1 MTTRASSPR
10 IPVLIVGAGLAG
22 LTAAALLAWRGVP
35 CLLVERRAGA
45 SPHPRA
51 RGVNPRSMEL
61 LRGIPGLEAE
71 LAAAGRPGGDDLSIV
86 IAESVTGREFR
97 TLVAPGQTDF
107 SAFSPARPCTAG
119 QDRVEPILL
128 RHARALGADIR
139 LSTELVCFTQDG
151 EGVRATLRD
160 RITGNEAEINADCM
174 IAADGARSSVRQVL
188 RIDTHGL
195 GTLSHNVSILFE
207 ADLDAVLRGRGFV
220 LYYLQNPGFTGVFV
234 TTDDP
239 NRGQVSV
246 EYDPRSES
254 PADYNP
260 ARAVEMVRLALG
272 LPDLN
277 VRILDVMGWEMSS
290 RIADRMSVGRVFLA
304 GDAAHTMPPTGGLG
318 GQTAIQDAA
327 DLAWKIATIQQG
339 RAGRALLDTYE
350 AERQPVAELTVA
362 RQTANYVER
371 LRPDRTELSTG
382 GAEADYLSVAMGYR
396 YRSTAIV
403 EDMPDDGRPT
413 ENPLHPAG
421 RPGTRLPH
429 VSVCRDGCQI
439 STLDLIGRDFV
450 LLAGSN
456 GSDWIAAAHDL
467 AERVRLPVTALRMS
481 EDVVAG
487 AETLMAKTGIDPSGA
502 VLVRPDGFIAWRA
515 RSTPTGDS
523 LAKLAAALGHALCRD
538 LSIHDRAA

>member
-1 MTTRASSPR
+1 MMTRASRPR

-35 CLLVERRAGA
+35 CLLVERRARA
-45 SPHPRA
+45 SQHPRA

-71 LAAAGRPGGDDLSIV
+71 LAAAGRPGSDDLSIV

-97 TLVAPGQTDF
+97 TVVAPGQTDF
-107 SAFSPARPCTAG
+107 SVFSPARPCTAG

-128 RHARALGADIR
+128 RHARAVGADIR
-139 LSTELVCFTQDG
+139 LSAELVRCTQNGD
-151 EGVRATLRD
+151 GVRATVRD
-160 RITGNEAEINADCM
+160 RITGNEAEISADYM
-174 IAADGARSSVRQVL
+174 VAADGTRSSVRQML
-188 RIDTHGL
+188 GIDTHGL
-195 GTLSHNVSILFE
+195 GTLSHNISILFE
-207 ADLDAVLRGRGFV
+207 ADLEAVLRGRGFV
-220 LYYLQNPGFTGVFV
+220 LYYLRNPGFTGVFV

-246 EYDPRSES
+246 EYDPTRES
-254 PADYNP
+254 PADYHP
-260 ARAVEMVRLALG
+260 AHAAEMVRLALG
-272 LPDLN
+272 LPDLD

-327 DLAWKIATIQQG
+327 DLAWKIAMVLQG
-339 RAGRALLDTYE
+339 HAGRALLDTYE
-350 AERQPVAELTVA
+350 AERRPVAELSVG

-371 LRPDRTELSTG
+371 LRPDRTELSNG
-382 GAEADYLSVAMGYR
+382 DSEADYLSVAMGYR
-396 YRSTAIV
+396 YRSAAIL
-403 EDMPDDGRPT
+403 EETPDDGQPT
-413 ENPLHPAG
+413 ENPLHPTG
-421 RPGTRLPH
+421 RPGTRLTHLPL
-429 VSVCRDGCQI
+429 CRDGRQP

-450 LLAGSN
+450 LFAGPD
-456 GSDWIAAAHDL
+456 GSSWIAATRDL
-467 AERVRLPVTALRMS
+467 AERARLPITALRIN

-523 LAKLAAALGHALCRD
+523 VAKLAAALGDALCRD
-538 LSIHDRAA
+538 LSIHDRPA